1 MPPGA
6 DDPAPGLL
14 RLCFSSQEWKQR
26 SSRAVEASR
35 LRCGDLQLGVLDV
48 SGLCKEEYMRPVAIT
63 LCTFLAFGTALGATG
78 ELEAQQPSLQ
88 RIEVLRVDMAGMEN
102 REAHTWVAEIAA
114 GAATGE
120 HSHPTPRFVYVIEG
134 SVIVE
139 IHGKSPQTFKAGE
152 GFQEMPDVVHNF
164 RNASTTEA
172 AKALGFQIAG
182 KGQPLQY

>member
-1 MPPGA
+1 M
-6 DDPAPGLL
+6 
-14 RLCFSSQEWKQR
+14 S
-26 SSRAVEASR
+26 
-35 LRCGDLQLGVLDV
+35 
-48 SGLCKEEYMRPVAIT
+48 PVTIAA
-63 LCTFLAFGTALGATG
+63 CTFLALGIAVG
-78 ELEAQQPSLQ
+78 VAGKLEAQQPSLN
-88 RIEVLRVDMAGMEN
+88 RIEILRTGVAGMEDK
-102 REAHTWVAEIAA
+102 EAHMWVAEIAP

-139 IHGKSPQTFKAGE
+139 IDGKSPQAFKAGE

-164 RNASTTEA
+164 RNASTIEA